1 MCGKF
6 EMKQAEKEKWLG
18 QQISAGGLA
27 ESVAETVAAKEGK
40 IKAACIEVAN
50 IVNDWRTEI
59 VGGLD
64 ADGAIKRKKTFFV
77 RGRLAPS
84 KEEKL
89 VVLKENRKLIKEFK
103 MRGNYEMK
111 KGGEVNAFNLIQAVE
126 EEGAGG
132 QGADVDI
139 EDLDLFFDDLEED
152 E

>member
-1 MCGKF
+1 
-6 EMKQAEKEKWLG
+6 MKQAEKEKWLG

-64 ADGAIKRKKTFFV
+64 ADGAIKRKKMFFV
-77 RGRLAPS
+77 RGSLAPS
-84 KEEKL
+84 KVEKL

-103 MRGNYEMK
+103 MRD
-111 KGGEVNAFNLIQAVE
+111 E
-126 EEGAGG
+126 ERRGSKC
-132 QGADVDI
+132 
-139 EDLDLFFDDLEED
+139 F
-152 E
+152 

>member
-1 MCGKF
+1 M
-6 EMKQAEKEKWLG
+6 
-18 QQISAGGLA
+18 
-27 ESVAETVAAKEGK
+27 
-40 IKAACIEVAN
+40 AN

-64 ADGAIKRKKTFFV
+64 ADGAIKRKKMFFV
-77 RGRLAPS
+77 RGSLAPS
-84 KEEKL
+84 KVEKL

>member
-1 MCGKF
+1 M
-6 EMKQAEKEKWLG
+6 MEKN
-18 QQISAGGLA
+18 LA
-27 ESVAETVAAKEGK
+27 ESVAKTVAAKEGK

-64 ADGAIKRKKTFFV
+64 ADGAIKRENMFFV
-77 RGRLAPS
+77 RASLAPS
-84 KEEKL
+84 KVEKL

>member
-1 MCGKF
+1 M
-6 EMKQAEKEKWLG
+6 
-18 QQISAGGLA
+18 
-27 ESVAETVAAKEGK
+27 
-40 IKAACIEVAN
+40 
-50 IVNDWRTEI
+50 
-59 VGGLD
+59 
-64 ADGAIKRKKTFFV
+64 
-77 RGRLAPS
+77 
-84 KEEKL
+84 EKL

-103 MRGNYEMK
+103 MRGNYKMK